1 MRSLFPLKPD
11 ENSGFLVWANNA
23 VRANMA
29 THCHA
34 MTCGSALCAPPLAG
48 GLHILLA
55 MNHQWRKN
63 QVFFLAAWLAISSS
77 AYGDAEFRLSSDNS
91 ATEQNHPTVAVAAN
105 GRFLVA
111 WEDLRNGNGDIYC
124 RSFSADGV
132 ALAQEFIINDDSI
145 GAVQAEPDL
154 VSDWIGNGYLVWKDY
169 RHYGYPF
176 GPDVY
181 FQKLDSTGP
190 VGTSRL
196 ITAELP
202 DSSRQSP
209 AVGASGWGRTMV
221 VWSDLRNQD
230 WDIYGQGMDAAGIFA
245 GSNRKLNDDGST
257 TPNHAPGTAVSAN
270 GWSVVVW
277 YDGRSGNDDI
287 YLQKCDSLGQPM
299 GGNIRVNSD
308 GGTTRQKFPAVAIG
322 GTGTI
327 TVVWTDWRSGTYPAN
342 PDIYGQRFDAA
353 LNRLGNNFK
362 ISLDGTQAAQRDPK
376 VAADRMGNAVV
387 VWSDSAGGDWNVGG
401 QVFDA
406 AGKSVGANFVVNQI
420 QTGRQVFPD
429 VALDGHRMY
438 LAWTDN
444 RSGEYDV
451 YGRVITYN
459 TPGLLATPSMLELS
473 CDRLE
478 GDTTVAIAI
487 ENAGYGEIPFRLRT
501 DEDWIDFSDS
511 LGTTPDTIPV
521 TIRPGSLAWGTHAGR
536 ITLTDLVE
544 NDSTVFVP
552 ITLSVTGPM
561 IIPQP
566 DSFSFRALAEVGS
579 PANQALTIIN
589 SGSGSLNWQATT
601 TASWLHVTPSV
612 GSDGDSV
619 TIGCDIASLA
629 TGNHQA
635 YIVLTDSL
643 AVNSPES
650 VLVALNIAYGL
661 AYLTA
666 RPDTI
671 FARLAPEASAADSIQ
686 IINLGGEMSHWQ
698 PFADIPWLICDSS
711 IGSDDDFL
719 RYRIETGEMSP
730 ARYSDSLLVVDS
742 AAFNNPLYVPII
754 LDIYEPDTIS
764 VPPAIVEMGKAG
776 QVPIW
781 LCECRSID
789 SGRLTLSYDPKLLAI
804 DSVVPTPGSLPGR
817 LIVAGIDPVQSL
829 FTLEISVDS
838 EVGPREPG
846 RYQLADVFVTA
857 NDSLA
862 DSTVFQSTGAE
873 SFYLVADDRQIY
885 HPALNAGLIEISYPT
900 SVEGQGEDHRPAGL
914 LLGQNI
920 PNPFNGATRIAFS
933 LDRAGR
939 VQVDVY
945 NLLGQRIRRLV
956 DDILPVGSHQTIW
969 DGRDQAGRPTA
980 SGIYFYALSTSE
992 ATLVR
997 KMVYLK

>member
-1 MRSLFPLKPD
+1 MSYQRRIVP
-11 ENSGFLVWANNA
+11 
-23 VRANMA
+23 
-29 THCHA
+29 
-34 MTCGSALCAPPLAG
+34 
-48 GLHILLA
+48 IL
-55 MNHQWRKN
+55 
-63 QVFFLAAWLAISSS
+63 FLAAWLATLTS
-77 AYGDAEFRLSSDNS
+77 AEGDAEFRLSSDNS
-91 ATEQNHPTVAVAAN
+91 ATEQNRPTVAVAAD

-111 WEDLRNGNGDIYC
+111 WEDLRNGNGDIYF

-132 ALAQEFIINDDSI
+132 ALAQESAIGDDAI

-154 VSDWIGNGYLVWKDY
+154 VSDWFGYGYLVWKDY
-169 RHYGYPF
+169 RQQGYPF

-181 FQKLDSTGP
+181 FQKLDSSGP
-190 VGTSRL
+190 IGTNRL
-196 ITAELP
+196 ITAEQP

-209 AVGASGWGRTMV
+209 AVGVSGWGRTMV
-221 VWSDLRNQD
+221 VWSDLRNQN
-230 WDIYGQGMDAAGIFA
+230 WDIYGQAMDAAGVFA
-245 GSNRKLNDDGST
+245 GANRKLNDDVST
-257 TPNHAPGTAVSAN
+257 TPNHAPGTAVSAK

-299 GGNIRVNSD
+299 GVNFRVNSD

-376 VAADRMGNAVV
+376 VAADRMGNVVV
-387 VWSDSAGGDWNVGG
+387 VWSDSAGGDWNVVG

-406 AGKSVGANFVVNQI
+406 SGKSVGANFAVNQI
-420 QTGRQVFPD
+420 QAGRQVFPD

-438 LAWTDN
+438 LVWTDN

-459 TPGLLATPSMLELS
+459 NPGLTATPSLLELS
-473 CDRLE
+473 CDRIE
-478 GDTTVAIAI
+478 GDTVVTIAI
-487 ENAGYGEIPFRLRT
+487 GNAGYGEIPFRLWT
-501 DEDWIDFSDS
+501 DQDWIDLSDTS
-511 LGTTPDTIPV
+511 GTTPDTIPV

-536 ITLTDLVE
+536 ITLIDLVE

-561 IIPQP
+561 ITPQP
-566 DSFSFRALAEVGS
+566 DPLSFRALAEVGS
-579 PANQALTIIN
+579 PADQALTVIN
-589 SGSGSLNWQATT
+589 SGSGSLSWQATT

-643 AVNSPES
+643 AINSPES

-661 AYLTA
+661 AYLTPQ
-666 RPDTI
+666 PDMI
-671 FARLAPEASAADSIQ
+671 IARLAPETSAVDSIQ
-686 IINLGGEMSHWQ
+686 IVNLGGEVSHWRA
-698 PFADIPWLICDSS
+698 FSDIPWLICDSS
-711 IGSDDDFL
+711 GGSDDDFL

-730 ARYSDSLLVVDS
+730 ARYSDSVRVADS
-742 AAFNNPLYVPII
+742 AAFNSPLYIPVI
-754 LDIYEPDTIS
+754 LDIYASDTIF

-789 SGRLTLSYDPKLLAI
+789 SGRLTLSYDPKMLAI

-817 LIVAGIDPVQSL
+817 LIIAGVDSVQSL
-829 FTLEISVDS
+829 FTFEISIDS
-838 EVGPREPG
+838 ESGPREPG
-846 RYQLADVFVTA
+846 RYRLADVFITA

-885 HPALNAGLIEISYPT
+885 YPVLDAGLIEISYPT

-920 PNPFNGATRIAFS
+920 PNPFNGTTRIAFT

-945 NLLGQRIRRLV
+945 NLLGQRIRRLI
-956 DDILPVGSHQTIW
+956 DDILPAGSHQTIW
-969 DGRDQAGRPTA
+969 DGRDQAGRATA
-980 SGIYFYALSTSE
+980 SGIYFYALSTPE

>member
-1 MRSLFPLKPD
+1 M
-11 ENSGFLVWANNA
+11 WAGLRRRRPA
-23 VRANMA
+23 
-29 THCHA
+29 
-34 MTCGSALCAPPLAG
+34 GS
-48 GLHILLA
+48 LHILPA
-55 MNHQWRKN
+55 MNCQSRII
-63 QVFFLAAWLAISSS
+63 QILFLSAWLATLSS
-77 AYGDAEFRLSSDNS
+77 ADGDTEFRLSSDNS
-91 ATEQNHPTVAVAAN
+91 ATEQNHPTVAVVAS

-111 WEDLRNGNGDIYC
+111 WEDLRNGDGDIYV
-124 RSFSADGV
+124 RSFAADGT
-132 ALAQEFIINDDSI
+132 ALAQESAIGDDAI

-154 VSDWIGNGYLVWKDY
+154 VSDWFGNGYLVWKDY
-169 RHYGYPF
+169 RQQGYPF

-181 FQKLDSTGP
+181 FQKLDNTGP
-190 VGTSRL
+190 IGTNRL
-196 ITAELP
+196 ITTELP

-209 AVGASGWGRTMV
+209 AVGVSGWGRTMV
-221 VWSDLRNQD
+221 VWSDLRNQN
-230 WDIYGQGMDAAGIFA
+230 WDIYGQAIDAAGTFA
-245 GSNRKLNDDGST
+245 GANHRLNDDGST
-257 TPNHAPGTAVSAN
+257 TPNHAPETAVSAN

-287 YLQKCDSLGQPM
+287 YLQKCDSLGQPV
-299 GGNIRVNSD
+299 GVNIRVNSD

-376 VAADRMGNAVV
+376 VAADRMGNVVV
-387 VWSDSAGGDWNVGG
+387 VWSDSAGGDWNVVG
-401 QVFDA
+401 QVYDA

-420 QTGRQVFPD
+420 QAGRQVFPD

-438 LAWTDN
+438 LVWTDN

-459 TPGLLATPSMLELS
+459 TPGLLAIPSMLELTR
-473 CDRLE
+473 DRLE
-478 GDTTVAIAI
+478 GDITVAIAI
-487 ENAGYGEIPFRLRT
+487 GNAGYGEIPFRLRT
-501 DEDWIDFSDS
+501 DKDWINLSDTS
-511 LGTTPDTIPV
+511 GTTPDTIPV
-521 TIRPGSLAWGTHAGR
+521 TIRPGSLAWGTYAGR
-536 ITLTDLVE
+536 ITLIDLVE

-552 ITLSVTGPM
+552 ITLTVTGPM
-561 IIPQP
+561 ITPQP
-566 DSFSFRALAEVGS
+566 DALSFRALAEVGS
-579 PANQALTIIN
+579 PADQTLTIIN
-589 SGSGSLNWQATT
+589 SGSGSLSWRATT
-601 TASWLHVTPSV
+601 TASWLHATPSF
-612 GSDGDSV
+612 GADGDSV

-629 TGNHQA
+629 AGSHQA

-666 RPDTI
+666 QPDTI
-671 FARLAPEASAADSIQ
+671 FGRLAPEASATDSIQ
-686 IINLGGEMSHWQ
+686 IINLGGEVSHWQ
-698 PFADIPWLICDSS
+698 PFTDIPWLICDSPG
-711 IGSDDDFL
+711 GSDDDFL

-730 ARYSDSLLVVDS
+730 ARYSDSIRVVDS
-742 AAFNNPLYVPII
+742 AAFNNPLYIPVV

-764 VPPAIVEMGKAG
+764 MSPAIVEMGKAG
-776 QVPIW
+776 QVSIW
-781 LCECRSID
+781 LWEYRSID
-789 SGRLTLSYDPKLLAI
+789 SGRLTLSYDPKLLSI
-804 DSVVPTPGSLPGR
+804 DSVVPMSGSLPGG
-817 LIVAGIDPVQSL
+817 LIVAGIDSAQSL
-829 FTLEISVDS
+829 FTLDISVDS
-838 EVGPREPG
+838 EVGSREPS
-846 RYQLADVFVTA
+846 RYQLADVFLTA

-862 DSTVFQSTGAE
+862 DSTAFQSTGAE
-873 SFYLVADDRQIY
+873 SFYLVADDQQIY
-885 HPALNAGLIEISYPT
+885 YPALRAGLIEISYPT

-920 PNPFNGATRIAFS
+920 PNPFNSATRIAFS
-933 LDRAGR
+933 LDRAGPVR
-939 VQVDVY
+939 VDVY

-956 DDILPVGSHQTIW
+956 DDILPAGSHQTMW

-980 SGIYFYALSTSE
+980 SGVYFCALSTSG